1 MRGEAV
7 INDRVL
13 SEPPKDA
20 RPTVRF
26 GKAVTRYW
34 PEVVVV
40 ALAVVLWVPRLTGPI
55 DLRWDAGVY
64 YVLGSSLA
72 TGQGY
77 RILSEPGSPEALQY
91 PPLLPAIVALYQR
104 ALGSTA
110 PAVIGPWLRLSYA
123 ALFFCYGLAVLALAR
138 RYLRPTYALL
148 ATALC
153 LLQIWTI
160 FLSDLLFAELPFALV
175 SVVFALAVVRGG
187 SPRLQQPWQRELLAF
202 ALATAGFLLRSAGVV
217 LFAAWII
224 EAVARKSW
232 RLALARAVLALLP
245 VFLWQMHVE
254 RVRRSD
260 EYRHPAYAYQRA
272 PYQNY
277 NVTYLENILLRDP
290 FKPEEGMADKRVLA
304 SRVLSNVAKI
314 PAYLGQA
321 VSAPVQ
327 LRRSTLQFR
336 PFSQIRVPI
345 SVVLAPILALGMCV
359 LAGFVF
365 LIRRGAWILVS
376 IGLLSMSLICL
387 TPWPEEFNRYLAP
400 VAPFLA
406 ISAVVTVQSLAAA
419 FARRQIR
426 WGQLALAGLLG
437 LALIVQTH
445 AAVRFFYTGG
455 LLTKSTY
462 DPRAA
467 GAHFFHERDWLAWEQ
482 AVAWIAAHAAPG
494 DVVATAA
501 PHQLYLRTGLRAV
514 YPPFDADA
522 VHARYQIE
530 AVPVRYVIVDEF
542 KYRDFSL
549 RYSLPAVQSDPS
561 SWRLVYTI
569 ERTRVYQRT
578 TRS

>member
-40 ALAVVLWVPRLTGPI
+40 ALAVVLWLPRLTGPI

-110 PAVIGPWLRLSYA
+110 PAVIGPWLRVSYA
-123 ALFFCYGLAVLALAR
+123 ALFFFYSLAVLALAR
-138 RYLRPTYALL
+138 SYLRPTFALL

-153 LLQIWTI
+153 LLHIWTI

-175 SVVFALAVVRGG
+175 SVVFALVVVRGD
-187 SPRLQQPWQRELLAF
+187 SRWLQRAWQRELVSF
-202 ALATAGFLLRSAGVV
+202 VLATAGFFLRTAGIV
-217 LFAAWII
+217 LFAGWTI
-224 EAVARKSW
+224 EALARKAW
-232 RLALARAVLALLP
+232 RLALARTVLALLP
-245 VFLWQMHVE
+245 ILIWQMHVE

-260 EYRHPAYAYQRA
+260 EYRHPTYAYQRA

-277 NVTYLENILLRDP
+277 NVTYLENIRLRDP
-290 FKPEEGMADKRVLA
+290 FRPEEGKADNGALA
-304 SRVLSNVAKI
+304 ARLVSNFARM

-327 LRRSTLQFR
+327 FWRSTLQFR
-336 PFSQIRVPI
+336 PFSKIRVPI

-359 LAGFVF
+359 LAGFVL

-406 ISAVVTVQSLAAA
+406 IAAVVTGQSLAAG

-426 WGQLALAGLLG
+426 WGRLALAGLVG
-437 LALIVQTH
+437 LALIVQAH
-445 AAVRFFYTGG
+445 AAVGFFYKGG
-455 LLTKSTY
+455 LVTKSSY
-462 DPRAA
+462 DSGAA

-501 PHQLYLRTGLRAV
+501 PHQVYLRTGLRAV

-522 VHARYQIE
+522 VHARYQLE

-542 KYRDFSL
+542 KYRDFSP
-549 RYSLPAVQSDPS
+549 RYSLPAVQSHPS
-561 SWRLVYTI
+561 NWRLVYTI

-578 TRS
+578 THS

>member
-40 ALAVVLWVPRLTGPI
+40 ALAVVLWVPRLAGPI

-91 PPLLPAIVALYQR
+91 PPLLPALVAVYQC

-110 PAVIGPWLRLSYA
+110 PAVVGPWLRLSYA
-123 ALFFCYGLAVLALAR
+123 ALFFFYSLAVLALAR
-138 RYLRPTYALL
+138 KYLRPTFAVI

-175 SVVFALAVVRGG
+175 SVVFALVVVRGD
-187 SPRLQQPWQRELLAF
+187 SPRLQQSWQQELLSLT
-202 ALATAGFLLRSAGVV
+202 LATVGFLLRTAGVV

-224 EAVARKSW
+224 EAVARKAW
-232 RLALARAVLALLP
+232 RLALVRAVLALLP
-245 VFLWQMHVE
+245 VLIWQMHVHA
-254 RVRRSD
+254 VRRSY

-290 FKPEEGMADKRVLA
+290 FKPEDGMADKRALA
-304 SRVLSNVAKI
+304 ARVLRNFAKM

-321 VSAPVQ
+321 VSAPVEFW
-327 LRRSTLQFR
+327 RSTLQLR
-336 PFSQIRVPI
+336 PFSHIYLPM
-345 SVVLAPILALGMCV
+345 SAVLAPVLVLGICV
-359 LAGFVF
+359 IAGFVLF
-365 LIRRGAWILVS
+365 IRRGAWVLVS
-376 IGLLSMSLICL
+376 IGLLSMSLMCL

-400 VAPFLA
+400 LSPFLVIA
-406 ISAVVTVQSLAAA
+406 AVVTVQSLAAG

-426 WGQLALAGLLG
+426 WGRLALAGLVG
-437 LALIVQTH
+437 LTFIVQART
-445 AAVRFFYTGG
+445 AVRFFHTGE
-455 LLTKSTY
+455 LIAKSAS
-462 DPRAA
+462 DPGAA

-482 AVAWIAAHAAPG
+482 AVAWIATQAKPG

-501 PHQLYLRTGLRAV
+501 PHQVYLRTGLRAV

-522 VHARYQIE
+522 VHARYQLE

-542 KYRDFSL
+542 KYRDFSP

-578 TRS
+578 SRS

>member
-110 PAVIGPWLRLSYA
+110 PAVIGPWLRVSYA
-123 ALFFCYGLAVLALAR
+123 ALFFFYSLAVLALAR
-138 RYLRPTYALL
+138 RYLRPAFALL

-153 LLQIWTI
+153 LLHIWTI

-175 SVVFALAVVRGG
+175 SVVFALVVVRGD
-187 SPRLQQPWQRELLAF
+187 SRWLQRAWQRELVSF
-202 ALATAGFLLRSAGVV
+202 VLATAGFFLRTAGIV
-217 LFAAWII
+217 LFAAWTI
-224 EAVARKSW
+224 EALARKAW
-232 RLALARAVLALLP
+232 RLALARTVLALLP
-245 VFLWQMHVE
+245 VLIWQMHVE

-260 EYRHPAYAYQRA
+260 EYRHPTYAYQRA

-277 NVTYLENILLRDP
+277 NVTYLENIRLRDP
-290 FKPEEGMADKRVLA
+290 FKPEDGMADKRVLA
-304 SRVLSNVAKI
+304 ARVLRNFAKM

-321 VSAPVQ
+321 VSAPVEFW
-327 LRRSTLQFR
+327 RSTLQLR
-336 PFSQIRVPI
+336 PFSHIYLPM
-345 SVVLAPILALGMCV
+345 SAVLAPVLVLGICV
-359 LAGFVF
+359 IAGFVLF
-365 LIRRGAWILVS
+365 ICRGAWVLVS
-376 IGLLSMSLICL
+376 IGLLSMILMCL

-400 VAPFLA
+400 LAPFLA
-406 ISAVVTVQSLAAA
+406 LAAVVALQSLAAA

-426 WGQLALAGLLG
+426 WGQLALAGVLT
-437 LALIVQTH
+437 LAFIVQAR
-445 AAVRFFYTGG
+445 AAVRFFHTGE
-455 LLTKSTY
+455 LNIKSAS
-462 DPRAA
+462 DPETA
-467 GAHFFHERDWLAWEQ
+467 GAHFFHEQDWLAWEQ
-482 AVAWIAAHAAPG
+482 AVAWIAAHARQN

-501 PHQLYLRTGLRAV
+501 PHQVYLRTGLRAV
-514 YPPFDADA
+514 YPPFDSDP
-522 VHARYQIE
+522 VRARYQLE
-530 AVPVRYVIVDEF
+530 AVPVTYVVIDEF
-542 KYRDFSL
+542 KYRDFSP

-561 SWRLVYTI
+561 SWRLVYI
-569 ERTRVYQRT
+569 FERTRVYQRT
-578 TRS
+578 SRL